1 MQNKRTI
8 IIFCEGESEYA
19 YIQEL
24 NRFLRENEYG
34 FAFVPKV
41 IGTGVYS
48 EVLAKYKEEHKDNP
62 RTLLRIMLDDDIY
75 VRNDN
80 DRERENSVKL
90 SGSPIRELFLFNVHN
105 FEDFMVMHCD
115 DEVLNRWLTTCVAEN
130 HQKVPMHSVKYMPL
144 IQCFF
149 PGYEKGSCPLSP
161 IRKDMLD
168 NLFNHNDAAAIFL
181 KSGFATFLKGLLAV
195 K

>member
-19 YIQEL
+19 YIHEL

-75 VRNDN
+75 TRNDN
-80 DRERENSVKL
+80 DR
-90 SGSPIRELFLFNVHN
+90 
-105 FEDFMVMHCD
+105 
-115 DEVLNRWLTTCVAEN
+115 
-130 HQKVPMHSVKYMPL
+130 
-144 IQCFF
+144 
-149 PGYEKGSCPLSP
+149 
-161 IRKDMLD
+161 
-168 NLFNHNDAAAIFL
+168 
-181 KSGFATFLKGLLAV
+181 
-195 K
+195 